1 MIFCLFFSNYL
12 LTSIFLRVSIRLK
25 EAFLFYKKAL
35 NDKDAIACGCLKD
48 AEEWLIDELNKLFE
62 EQE

>member
-1 MIFCLFFSNYL
+1 MKEELKG
-12 LTSIFLRVSIRLK
+12 LK

-35 NDKDAIACGCLKD
+35 KDKDAVACGCLKD

>member
-1 MIFCLFFSNYL
+1 MREGLEG
-12 LTSIFLRVSIRLK
+12 LK

-48 AEEWLIDELNKLFE
+48 AEEWLFE

>member
-1 MIFCLFFSNYL
+1 MIEVGYERGIKRIER
-12 LTSIFLRVSIRLK
+12 SISF
-25 EAFLFYKKAL
+25 FYKKAL